1 MKKVLVIYY
10 TQSGQLG
17 EVARSIASPLEAAND
32 IEVAYECLKP
42 VTPFP
47 FPWPA
52 LQFFDTFPET
62 VHDDPQP
69 ILPLTDAAQGEFDL
83 IILAFQVW
91 FLSPAQPITAF
102 LQSQDA
108 ARLLNDTPVIT
119 VIACRNMWLMA
130 QEKMKAQLLELNA
143 RLVDNVVMTDPAQT
157 ATTFFST
164 PMWVLTGNKGPFLNG
179 LIPEAGV
186 SVQDI
191 AGAAKF
197 GDAIVA
203 QLPSRDPADNSPL
216 LEGLGAVSIN
226 ENLIA
231 SERIAIRS
239 FKIWGAALRFLG
251 KPGSLLRRLFLI
263 IYILFLVAMILT
275 VVPITSLLKRL
286 SSPLMRQRTKRQ
298 RLYYAAPSGEASDKV
313 SSSS

>member
-10 TQSGQLG
+10 SQSGQLR
-17 EVARSIASPLEAAND
+17 EVAHSIASPLEAASD
-32 IEVAYECLKP
+32 IEVVYECLQP
-42 VTPFP
+42 VTPYP

-69 ILPLTDAAQGEFDL
+69 ILPLSSATQREFDL
-83 IILAFQVW
+83 VILAFQVW
-91 FLSPAQPITAF
+91 FLSPAQPMTAF

-130 QEKMKAQLLELNA
+130 QEKMKAQLLKLNA
-143 RLVDNVVMTDPAQT
+143 RLIDNVVMTDPAQT

-179 LIPEAGV
+179 LIPKAGV
-186 SVQDI
+186 SAQDI

-203 QLPSRDPADNSPL
+203 QLPSRDLADNSPL
-216 LEGLGAVSIN
+216 LEGLGAVKIN

-239 FKIWGAALRFLG
+239 FQIWGAALRFLG
-251 KPGSLLRRLFLI
+251 RPGSLLRRLFLLV
-263 IYILFLVAMILT
+263 YILFLVTMILT

-286 SSPLMRQRTKRQ
+286 SSPFMRQRTKLQ